1 MHQVNIEEL
10 TVNTKDEE
18 VILPTPKLPSKP
30 EKTIIS
36 NQTNLLSPLHESNHV
51 MGVDNLD
58 LNVVKIVNLPLLKDP
73 KLTIEP
79 IYKVMPIYST
89 KALKDNQSGDIRLR
103 YNIDKLGNVNNIYIV
118 SSTVGRE
125 LQRSAKKALAK
136 WRYNPIDNV
145 QRDYEIIFEFKGVN

>member
-125 LQRSAKKALAK
+125 LQRSAKKTLAK